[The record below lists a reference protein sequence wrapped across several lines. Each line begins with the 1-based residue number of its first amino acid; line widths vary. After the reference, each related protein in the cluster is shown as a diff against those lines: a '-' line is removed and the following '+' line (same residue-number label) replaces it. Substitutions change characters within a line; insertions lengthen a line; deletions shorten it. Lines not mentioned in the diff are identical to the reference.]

1 MFDEFL
7 LYLRLGFHHIADL
20 AGYDHILFVAA
31 LTIPFTGRDWRRL
44 AVLVTAFTV
53 GHSITLAL
61 ATLRLVQVSSA
72 VVEVLIPATIVA
84 TAALSWRAGTPGHEH
99 EPVTVGRYLMAAGFG
114 LIHGLGF
121 STYLR
126 SLLGDEE
133 SLALPLLAFNVGL
146 EVGQLLIL
154 AVVVGIG
161 ALLAPRVLSRRLWVL
176 LLVGVTGG
184 LALLLFGQRLAA
196 IAVPRG

>member
-1 MFDEFL
+1 MLDELL

-31 LTIPFTGRDWRRL
+31 LTIPFTVRDWKRL

-72 VVEVLIPATIVA
+72 LVEALIPATILA
-84 TAALSWRAGTPGHEH
+84 TAALSWRAGAPGHER
-99 EPVTVGRYLMAAGFG
+99 EPVTVGRYLMALAFG
-114 LIHGLGF
+114 LVHGLGF

-133 SLALPLLAFNVGL
+133 RLVLPLLAFNVGL

-154 AVVVGIG
+154 AIVVGIG
-161 ALLAPRVLSRRLWVL
+161 ALLVPRLLSRRVWVL
-176 LLVGVTGG
+176 TLVSATGG
-184 LALLLFGQRLAA
+184 LALLMLGQRLGA
-196 IAVPRG
+196 PG

>member
-1 MFDEFL
+1 MLSEFL

-31 LTIPFTGRDWRRL
+31 LTIPFAARDWKRL

-53 GHSITLAL
+53 GHSVTLAM
-61 ATLRLVQVSSA
+61 ATLQLVQVPSA
-72 VVEVLIPATIVA
+72 LVEALIPATIVA
-84 TAALSWRAGTPGHEH
+84 TSALSWRAGLPGHEH
-99 EPVTVGRYLMAAGFG
+99 EPVSVGRYLMAAAFG

-133 SLALPLLAFNVGL
+133 SLVLPLLAFNVGL

-154 AVVVGIG
+154 AIVVGIG
-161 ALLAPRVLSRRLWVL
+161 AALVPRLLSRRVWVL
-176 LLVGVTGG
+176 TLVGATGG
-184 LALLLFGQRLAA
+184 LALLLLGQRLTAL
-196 IAVPRG
+196 G

>member
-1 MFDEFL
+1 MLDELL

-31 LTIPFTGRDWRRL
+31 LTIPFTVRDWKRL

-72 VVEVLIPATIVA
+72 LVEALIPATILA
-84 TAALSWRAGTPGHEH
+84 TAALSWRAGAPGHER
-99 EPVTVGRYLMAAGFG
+99 EPVTVGRYLMALAFG
-114 LIHGLGF
+114 LVHGLGF

-133 SLALPLLAFNVGL
+133 RLVLPLLAFNVGL
-146 EVGQLLIL
+146 EVGQLLML
-154 AVVVGIG
+154 AIVVGIG
-161 ALLAPRVLSRRLWVL
+161 AALVPRLLSRRVWVL
-176 LLVGVTGG
+176 TLVSATGG
-184 LALLLFGQRLAA
+184 LALLLLGQRLGA
-196 IAVPRG
+196 PG

>member
-1 MFDEFL
+1 MAEFL
-7 LYLRLGFHHIADL
+7 LYLRLGVHHIADL

-31 LTIPFTGRDWRRL
+31 LTIPFTGRDWKRL

-53 GHSITLAL
+53 GHSVTLVL
-61 ATLRLVQVSSA
+61 ATLRLVTVSSA
-72 VVEVLIPATIVA
+72 LVEAAIPATIVA
-84 TAALSWRAGTPGHEH
+84 TVGLSWRAGTPGHER
-99 EPVTVGRYLMAAGFG
+99 EPVAVGRYLMAAGFG

-133 SLALPLLAFNVGL
+133 SLVLPLLAFNVGL

-161 ALLAPRVLSRRLWVL
+161 AVLVPRILARRAWVL
-176 LLVGVTGG
+176 TLVSATGG
-184 LALLLFGQRLAA
+184 LALLLLGQRLAA
-196 IAVPRG
+196 LG

>member
-1 MFDEFL
+1 MLAEFL

-31 LTIPFTGRDWRRL
+31 LTIPFTGRDWKRL

-61 ATLRLVQVSSA
+61 ATLRLVQVPSA
-72 VVEVLIPATIVA
+72 LVEALIPATIVA
-84 TAALSWRAGTPGHEH
+84 TAALSWRAGSPGHEH
-99 EPVTVGRYLMAAGFG
+99 EPVSVGRYLMATAFG

-133 SLALPLLAFNVGL
+133 SLVLPLLAFNVGL

-154 AVVVGIG
+154 AIVVGIG
-161 ALLAPRVLSRRLWVL
+161 ALLVPRVLSRRVWVL
-176 LLVGVTGG
+176 TLVSATGG
-184 LALLLFGQRLAA
+184 LALLLLGQRLTAL
-196 IAVPRG
+196 G

>member
-1 MFDEFL
+1 MLAEFL
-7 LYLRLGFHHIADL
+7 LYLRLGFHHIADF

-31 LTIPFTGRDWRRL
+31 LTIPFTARDWKRL

-61 ATLRLVQVSSA
+61 ATLRLVQVPSA
-72 VVEVLIPATIVA
+72 LVEALIPATIVA
-84 TAALSWRAGTPGHEH
+84 TAALSWRTGSPGHEH
-99 EPVTVGRYLMAAGFG
+99 EPVSVGRYLMATAFG

-133 SLALPLLAFNVGL
+133 SLVMPLLAFNVGL

-154 AVVVGIG
+154 AIVVGIG
-161 ALLAPRVLSRRLWVL
+161 ALLVPRVLSRRVWVL
-176 LLVGVTGG
+176 TLASATGG
-184 LALLLFGQRLAA
+184 LALLLLGQRLTAL
-196 IAVPRG
+196 G

>member
-1 MFDEFL
+1 MPGEFL

-20 AGYDHILFVAA
+20 AGYDHILFVTA
-31 LTIPFTGRDWRRL
+31 LTIPFGRHDWRRL
-44 AVLVTAFTV
+44 AVLVTAFTL

-61 ATLRLVQVSSA
+61 ATLRLVQIPSVL
-72 VVEVLIPATIVA
+72 VEALIPATIVA
-84 TAALSWRAGTPGHEH
+84 TAALSWRAGSPGHEH

-126 SLLGDEE
+126 SLLGGEE
-133 SLALPLLAFNVGL
+133 SITLPLLAFNVGL

-154 AVVVGIG
+154 GVVLTIG
-161 ALLAPRVLSRRLWVL
+161 ALVVPTVLSPRRWVL
-176 LLVGVTGG
+176 LLVGATGG
-184 LALLLFGQRLAA
+184 LALMLLVQRVAA
-196 IAVPRG
+196 AL